1 MKTKPSLKTLL
12 AIEAGKLTST
22 LTQTFKLGSGTSLP
36 GKVARKLDANVLR
49 YLGSQVTESVIAVTG
64 TNGKTTTC
72 GLLSS
77 FLEASGKTVIHNQLG
92 ANMVPGITAAILNQS
107 HLFGK
112 IDAQCAVLEVD
123 EASLK
128 GVTQEFPAQMV
139 VITNLFRDQL
149 DRYGEL
155 DTTQKLIETGI
166 TEACETLIL
175 NADDPLVY
183 AIKQHFPEKKSITF
197 GVNEV
202 VYGTQKT
209 ALVSD
214 TEFHADPNKNHPV
227 PFPREVTNCPACG
240 HRFILTHNTLGHLGH
255 YDCPNCGF
263 KRPEPDLLASCI
275 QVEPTRSVLN
285 LLYQGKRY
293 TLTLPMPGL
302 FNAYNFLAAALVAL
316 ETGVSF
322 EQMQEAVN
330 HYAGVFGR
338 AEQLTIQ
345 GKNVMVML
353 IKNPVGATEV
363 LKLVASDPKA
373 RLMCALNANYA
384 DGRDVSWIWDAA
396 FDVLERT
403 PVSQKPMVISGERK
417 EDLALRLQYAGIAPN
432 NLILIEDLNEAVLN
446 AVTNMAKGETLYIL
460 PTYTVLLS
468 LKNILPK
475 LSLA

>member
-22 LTQTFKLGSGTSLP
+22 LTKTLKLGSGTSLP

-49 YLGSQVTESVIAVTG
+49 YLGSQVTETVIAVTG

-107 HLFGK
+107 HGFGK

-128 GVTQEFPAQMV
+128 GVLQEFPAQMV

-155 DTTQKLIETGI
+155 DTTQKLIESGI
-166 TEACETLIL
+166 TDTCKTLVL

-183 AIKQHFPEKKSITF
+183 AIRGHFPEKQCVTF

-202 VYGTQKT
+202 VYGSQTDEDNATK
-209 ALVSD
+209 
-214 TEFHADPNKNHPV
+214 EPHPDPIKNHPV
-227 PFPREVTNCPACG
+227 PFPREVTNCPSCHHA
-240 HRFILTHNTLGHLGH
+240 FVLTHNTLGHLGH
-255 YDCPNCGF
+255 YDCPGCGF
-263 KRPEPDLLASCI
+263 KRPEPVLLASRI
-275 QVEPTRSVLN
+275 QVEPTRSILS
-285 LLYQGKRY
+285 LSYQGEGY
-293 TLTLPMPGL
+293 TLTLPLPGL
-302 FNAYNFLAAALVAL
+302 FNAYNFLSAALVAL
-316 ETGVSF
+316 QTGVSF
-322 EQMQEAVN
+322 EQMQAAVN
-330 HYAGVFGR
+330 TYAGVFGR
-338 AEQLTIQ
+338 AEHLTIQ

-396 FDVLERT
+396 FDVLEGM
-403 PVSQKPMVISGERK
+403 PVSQKPIVVSGERK
-417 EDLALRLQYAGIAPN
+417 EDLALRLQYAGIDSK
-432 NLILIEDLNEAVLN
+432 NLILIEDLEQAVLN
-446 AVTNMAKGETLYIL
+446 AVAKLETNETLYIL

-475 LSLA
+475 LS

>member
-1 MKTKPSLKTLL
+1 MTTH
-12 AIEAGKLTST
+12 
-22 LTQTFKLGSGTSLP
+22 LTQTLKLGSGTSLP
-36 GKVARKLDANVLR
+36 GKVARTLDPNVLR
-49 YLGSQVTESVIAVTG
+49 YLGSQVTETVIAVTG

-72 GLLSS
+72 GLLAR

-112 IDAQCAVLEVD
+112 INAQCAVLEVD

-155 DTTQKLIETGI
+155 DTTQRLIESGI
-166 TEACETLIL
+166 TDACKTLVL

-183 AIKQHFPEKKSITF
+183 AIRDHFPEKRCVTF

-202 VYGTQKT
+202 VYGTQVALDRQANQDEPAFDSLKT
-209 ALVSD
+209 
-214 TEFHADPNKNHPV
+214 HPV

-240 HRFILTHNTLGHLGH
+240 HAFDLTHNTLGHLGH
-255 YDCPNCGF
+255 FDCPACGF
-263 KRPEPDLLASCI
+263 KRPEPDLLASRI
-275 QVEPTRSVLN
+275 QVEPTRSILT
-285 LLYQGKRY
+285 LQYHGESF
-293 TLTLPMPGL
+293 TLTLPLPGL
-302 FNAYNFLAAALVAL
+302 FNAYNFLAAGLVAL

-322 EQMQEAVN
+322 EQMQAAVDQ
-330 HYAGVFGR
+330 YSGVFGR
-338 AEQLTIQ
+338 AEHLTIQ

-396 FDVLERT
+396 FDVLET
-403 PVSQKPMVISGERK
+403 APVSQKSIVVSGERK
-417 EDLALRLQYAGIAPN
+417 EDLALRLQYAGIDAK
-432 NLILIEDLNEAVLN
+432 NLLMVDGLESAVLT
-446 AVTNMAKGETLYIL
+446 AVSSLADDETLYIL

-468 LKNILPK
+468 LKDSLPK
-475 LSLA
+475 LG